1 MDARDSD
8 RCPRQDSVGYVRW
21 KPEDPLNPE
30 KAETLETT
38 REPDTSRLMLPS
50 EVARL
55 FGVDTR
61 TVADWARAGKLR
73 FRRTVGGQRRYPESE
88 VRALIAELE
97 AVA

>member
-1 MDARDSD
+1 MDI
-8 RCPRQDSVGYVRW
+8 
-21 KPEDPLNPE
+21 
-30 KAETLETT
+30 T
-38 REPDTSRLMLPS
+38 RERDDGRLLPPA

-88 VRALIAELE
+88 VRALLAALE

>member
-1 MDARDSD
+1 ME
-8 RCPRQDSVGYVRW
+8 
-21 KPEDPLNPE
+21 PEEPLNPE
-30 KAETLETT
+30 KAETLDTT

-61 TVADWARAGKLR
+61 TIADWARAGRLR

-88 VRALIAELE
+88 VRALLAELE